1 MGGKSEE
8 WILLISAEFTTHHFA
23 RRHRRTSYEAFK
35 TKAALFVLF
44 CIGASI
50 SFVTCRCRLLASPG
64 LALPPASCGPLP
76 PSSPAPYLS
85 PALFPPAAFFHPGAL
100 CTWRGWTQYSYQ
112 QNDFCRKQKVFC
124 LFHFILEEALC
135 IFLFLSLFT
144 LPNEF
149 SGKNK
154 SDIVLCRSNCVTD
167 AR

>member
-1 MGGKSEE
+1 MGGKVKNGYFSF
-8 WILLISAEFTTHHFA
+8 LQSFTTHHFA
-23 RRHRRTSYEAFK
+23 RRRKRTSYEAFK

-76 PSSPAPYLS
+76 PSSPAPYSS

-100 CTWRGWTQYSYQ
+100 CTWRGWTQNSYQ

-124 LFHFILEEALC
+124 LFHFILKEALG
-135 IFLFLSLFT
+135 IFFLFLVSFR
-144 LPNEF
+144 F
-149 SGKNK
+149 AK
-154 SDIVLCRSNCVTD
+154 
-167 AR
+167 